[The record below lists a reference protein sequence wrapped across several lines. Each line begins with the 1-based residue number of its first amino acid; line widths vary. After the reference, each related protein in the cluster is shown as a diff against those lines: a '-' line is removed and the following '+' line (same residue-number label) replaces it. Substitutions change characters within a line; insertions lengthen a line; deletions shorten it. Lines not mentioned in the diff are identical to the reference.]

1 MKKFLHKII
10 VLNQQEQ
17 QEAEL
22 RTRIAKHLSGRVRPP
37 DVAMQK
43 ELLCKGSRERVHA
56 PSRHSLFTTFV
67 VNFGHLH
74 ESAAHKK
81 LMGMVII
88 LAGFEINVLKTSMTE
103 PIFGCGKQTASDTPA
118 TRSSID
124 KNITE
129 DAERSAAVG
138 IGFEDAEAEQLSCGI
153 FRLEYRCSIR
163 RHVLL

>member
-1 MKKFLHKII
+1 
-10 VLNQQEQ
+10 
-17 QEAEL
+17 
-22 RTRIAKHLSGRVRPP
+22 
-37 DVAMQK
+37 
-43 ELLCKGSRERVHA
+43 
-56 PSRHSLFTTFV
+56 
-67 VNFGHLH
+67 
-74 ESAAHKK
+74 
-81 LMGMVII
+81 MGMVII

-118 TRSSID
+118 TRRSID

-163 RHVLL
+163 RHVLLYIYKPQMTAVSIELRHIFLSIEN